1 VRGHVRRR
9 RTWEFIVDV
18 GPHPVTG
25 RRRQK
30 SKSGFAT
37 KKEAESVW
45 GAFIR
50 FRSRPGIP
58 SSPNSVQELGVG
70 ARGRNERGIV
80 SSFSL

>member
-1 VRGHVRRR
+1 VRGHVRER

-37 KKEAESVW
+37 KKEAES
-45 GAFIR
+45 ALREFIR
-50 FRSRPGIP
+50 HLEGGEIPARSGSDSP
-58 SSPNSVQELGVG
+58 STWLDGFHASVLEVF
-70 ARGRNERGIV
+70 GR
-80 SSFSL
+80 